1 MSSKNAKTYQV
12 CTKHRSFDVIHKERK
27 HITILSVAI
36 DQCSVFY
43 AILKCIMQIYL
54 PIRLLT
60 YLKNLKVYCFFPHM
74 ILLYDVT
81 IVTCHDTFSQEK

>member
-12 CTKHRSFDVIHKERK
+12 CTKHRSFDVIHKEKK

-36 DQCSVFY
+36 DQCSVLY

-54 PIRLLT
+54 PT
-60 YLKNLKVYCFFPHM
+60 Y
-74 ILLYDVT
+74 
-81 IVTCHDTFSQEK
+81 